1 MTSNLPIAATR
12 VLATRPGPED
22 TLRAVAFALLLAE
35 RTPVSGADIASAA
48 GVDDV
53 GGALDALAG
62 AGWLDRDT
70 EGRVTGAAGLSLD
83 HGEHVLMIAGHRF
96 RTWCAY
102 DALGIAGALGA
113 DASIETSCGQCNV
126 LIEVPV
132 LAGRPPA
139 SRPARLWLSA
149 GGTDLR
155 TDFCTPT
162 VLLCSM
168 AHAELWATEQ
178 HHQGAILRLRPA
190 ASRGA
195 GEWAECARTAV
206 ALGAWVG
213 PVR

>member
-1 MTSNLPIAATR
+1 MSGRRRVETQ
-12 VLATRPGPED
+12 VLATLQGPEEG
-22 TLRAVAFALLLAE
+22 LRAVAFALLLA
-35 RTPVSGADIASAA
+35 RRLPVNGADIAAAA

-53 GGALDALAG
+53 RATLDALAG

-83 HGEHVLMIAGHRF
+83 HGTHVLIIAGHRF

-102 DALGIAGALGA
+102 DALGIAGALPA
-113 DASIETSCGQCNV
+113 DAGIETSCGLCNAPIAMSI
-126 LIEVPV
+126 LF
-132 LAGRPPA
+132 GRPPA
-139 SRPARLWLSA
+139 YRPARLWLAA

-162 VLLCSM
+162 VLLCSH
-168 AHAELWATEQ
+168 AHAEAWATE
-178 HHQGAILRLRPA
+178 HGDQGVILGLRAA

-195 GEWAECARTAV
+195 REWAECARTAV
-206 ALGAWVG
+206 ALGAWVR

>member
-1 MTSNLPIAATR
+1 MSGPRRVETR
-12 VLATRPGPED
+12 VLATLPGPEAS
-22 TLRAVAFALLLAE
+22 LRAVAFALLLAG
-35 RTPVSGADIASAA
+35 RMPVNGADIAAAA

-70 EGRVTGAAGLSLD
+70 RGRVTGAAGLSLD
-83 HGEHVLMIAGHRF
+83 HGTHALMIAGHRF

-113 DASIETSCGQCNV
+113 DATIETSCGLCNAPIA
-126 LIEVPV
+126 LSI
-132 LAGRPPA
+132 LSGRPPA
-139 SRPARLWLSA
+139 SRPARLWLAA

-162 VLLCSM
+162 VLLCSP
-168 AHAELWATEQ
+168 AHAEAWATE
-178 HHQGAILRLRPA
+178 HGDQGAILGLRGA

-195 GEWAECARTAV
+195 RDWTECARTAV
-206 ALGAWVG
+206 ALGAWVR

>member
-1 MTSNLPIAATR
+1 MSGPRHAVTR
-12 VLATRPGPED
+12 VLATRPGPEE

-48 GVDDV
+48 GVDNV

-83 HGEHVLMIAGHRF
+83 HGAHVLMIAGHRF

-113 DASIETSCGQCNV
+113 DASIETSCGLCNV
-126 LIEVPV
+126 PIAVPV
-132 LAGRPPA
+132 LSGRPPA

-155 TDFCTPT
+155 ADFCTPT
-162 VLLCSM
+162 VLLCST
-168 AHAELWATEQ
+168 AHAEAWATE
-178 HHQGAILRLRPA
+178 HGHQGAVLGLRA
-190 ASRGA
+190 SASRGA
-195 GEWAECARTAV
+195 REWAECARTAV

>member
-1 MTSNLPIAATR
+1 MSGPRDGVTR
-12 VLATRPGPED
+12 VLATRPGPEER
-22 TLRAVAFALLLAE
+22 LRAVAFALLLAE

-48 GVDDV
+48 GVEGV
-53 GGALDALAG
+53 GGALDALAA

-83 HGEHVLMIAGHRF
+83 HGEHALMIAGYRF

-113 DASIETSCGQCNV
+113 DAGIETSCGLCNV
-126 LIEVPV
+126 PIAVPV
-132 LAGRPPA
+132 RSGHPPA
-139 SRPARLWLSA
+139 AQPARLWLSA
-149 GGTDLR
+149 GGADLR

-162 VLLCSM
+162 VLLCSA
-168 AHAELWATEQ
+168 AHAEAWATE
-178 HHQGAILRLRPA
+178 HDHQGAILGLRAA

-195 GEWAECARTAV
+195 REWDDCARTAV
-206 ALGAWVG
+206 ALGAWER